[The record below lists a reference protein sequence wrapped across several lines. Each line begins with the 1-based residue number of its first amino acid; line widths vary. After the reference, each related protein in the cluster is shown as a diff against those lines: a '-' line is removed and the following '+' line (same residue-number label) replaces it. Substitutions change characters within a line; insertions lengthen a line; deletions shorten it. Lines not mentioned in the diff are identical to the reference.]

1 MKTKEIIDRVLS
13 LDGIGSLN
21 PMQQAMA
28 SDESRNLMLIAPTG
42 SGKTIAFA
50 IRMLR
55 NMDSGMTALQA
66 VVIAPTRELVLQI
79 ADVLRSL
86 AAGLK
91 CVALYGGHSMTDEI
105 NSLSV
110 IPNIIVATPGR
121 LVDHLHRHTI
131 DIAKAKT
138 IVLDEFD
145 KSLQLGFLDQM
156 RRIVKAVRRPS
167 LRMLTSATMLA
178 ELPQFMGGIEEYKL
192 YDYSQRAVDP
202 RESTNVIEVR
212 SPIKDKIETLT
223 QLLRSLD
230 NQKVIIFVNHRESAQ
245 RIYDRL
251 HADAFPAGIYHGALD
266 QQQRR
271 LAVQLL
277 ANGTAPILVATDLAA
292 RGLDIPE
299 IGAVIHYHLPIDDE
313 TWTHRNGRTAR
324 QGAEGNVYAILSE
337 GEALPAGT
345 VADEVVTEL
354 APSAHPI
361 VSRTATL
368 YINAG
373 KKEKISKGDVAGYIM
388 QKGGLTKDEVGLITL
403 DDHYAIVAV
412 PRGKASAVLA
422 AVAPHRLKNQ
432 RVKVTLLR

>member
-13 LDGIGSLN
+13 LEGIDSLN

-28 SDESRNLMLIAPTG
+28 SADAKDVMLIAPTG

-55 NMDSGMTALQA
+55 NVDAGITAVQA

-79 ADVLRSL
+79 SDVLRTL
-86 AAGLK
+86 ASGFK
-91 CVALYGGHSMTDEI
+91 CVALYGGHSMTDEV

-110 IPNIIVATPGR
+110 VPNIIVATPGR
-121 LVDHLHRHTI
+121 LVDHLRRHTI
-131 DIAKAKT
+131 DISKAKT

-167 LRMLTSATMLA
+167 LRVLTSATMLA
-178 ELPQFMGGIEEYKL
+178 GLPPFMGDADEYKL
-192 YDYSQRAVDP
+192 YDYSQRTVDP

-212 SPIKDKIETLT
+212 SPLKDKIETLT

-251 HADAFPAGIYHGALD
+251 HADGFPAGIYHGALD

-277 ANGTAPILVATDLAA
+277 ANGTTPLLVATDLAA

-324 QGAEGNVYAILSE
+324 QGAEGNVYAILSD
-337 GEALPAGT
+337 GETLPAGT
-345 VADEVVTEL
+345 EADEVLTEL
-354 APSAHPI
+354 APSANPV
-361 VSRTATL
+361 VSDTATL

-412 PRGKASAVLA
+412 PRGKAAAVLA
-422 AVAPHRLKNQ
+422 AVAPHRLKNR